1 MERQFNDQI
10 FLQSSPKRLLYLLKN
25 ECDQKTSRSFLYSDV
40 NCILLQSFIPFMET
54 TQLPDELQIEFF
66 YLKKAALVFRA
77 VNNKIRLQML
87 SILHEHSKMTV
98 TSLYLKI
105 RLDQSATSQHL
116 AVLRK
121 AGFVNTERDGK
132 NIYYSINYARLE
144 ELHISADQLLKSA

>member
-1 MERQFNDQI
+1 
-10 FLQSSPKRLLYLLKN
+10 
-25 ECDQKTSRSFLYSDV
+25 
-40 NCILLQSFIPFMET
+40 MET

-66 YLKKAALVFRA
+66 YLKKSALVFRA

-87 SILHEHSKMTV
+87 NILHEHSKMTV
-98 TSLYLKI
+98 TSLYLKL

-144 ELHISADQLLKSA
+144 ELHHSAEQLLKSE

>member
-1 MERQFNDQI
+1 
-10 FLQSSPKRLLYLLKN
+10 
-25 ECDQKTSRSFLYSDV
+25 
-40 NCILLQSFIPFMET
+40 MET

-66 YLKKAALVFRA
+66 CLKKAALVFRA